1 MMQKSEQTKAIE
13 KNRKTMLDAYQ
24 WDASS
29 IFDIGTQINEAF
41 VPNKKAQIIVN
52 MMLNKHVGFKL
63 EYSNLINKQWKKW
76 TWDAKTFKQNEL
88 LKPSDIKE
96 AIKAFYLMSYKKEV
110 QFADG
115 VSKMLVFEKTRIDDK
130 KFIYELKVVE
140 FKEVFKVVQKKATEQ
155 KSKTL
160 KEKIE
165 ALWSDD
171 LTEQEKNAISE
182 AIKILNCKLIKKAS

>member
-1 MMQKSEQTKAIE
+1 MQKSEQTKAIE

-29 IFDIGTQINEAF
+29 IFDIGTHINEDF

-52 MMLNKHVGFKL
+52 MFLNKHIGFKL

-76 TWDAKTFKQNEL
+76 TWDSKTFKQNEL

-130 KFIYELKVVE
+130 KFIYELKLVE
-140 FKEVFKVVQKKATEQ
+140 FKEVFKVIQKTEQ
-155 KSKTL
+155 KTKTL
-160 KEKIE
+160 KEKLE
-165 ALWSDD
+165 ALLSDD

>member
-1 MMQKSEQTKAIE
+1 MQKSEQTKAIE